1 MTNEQPVI
9 LSLETSGKV
18 CSVALMNGRNTLFQ
32 ENIQEAN
39 MHDKMLAQMVDK
51 AMSKLDKDYS
61 MLDAVAVSAGPGSFT
76 GLRIGA
82 ALAKGITFDS
92 DIKLISIPTMDA
104 IAYDII
110 NHNDIE
116 YDKIIILI
124 PSHKNLFYYAVF
136 DSSCN
141 KTDDIQLIKKEE
153 LNKLADKN
161 TIFAGPEIEQL
172 SGILTINTA
181 MKLNA
186 GIIANYA
193 YKLYFENEFVN
204 ANEFV
209 PLYVQD
215 FKPKTRSSDL

>member
-92 DIKLISIPTMDA
+92 DIKFISIPTMDA

-110 NHNDIE
+110 NNNDIE

-172 SGILTINTA
+172 SGILTIDAA